1 MIGAFKRL
9 ASQLDSTREP
19 ITLAVLLLLT
29 GVLFAM
35 VGGLSRLHEAK
46 QEALAQE
53 WWERGTANMKA
64 QKYAEAV
71 IDFRTVLLY
80 RRDNEDYVLNLAEA
94 LLGNG
99 QLDEANAYLTSIWE
113 RQPENGLVNLE
124 LAHIAEKKGENES
137 AVRFYHNAIYA
148 VWPTTEE
155 SERRNAR
162 FELVELLLRN
172 NDRTQAQAEL
182 IALAANVSDDPATE
196 VRIGSLFLEAQDH
209 AHALSEFEL
218 GLATD
223 QENAAALAGAGRA
236 AFELGRYAPATR
248 YLQRAVAAN
257 SNDKDSATL
266 LRIARL
272 VVEMDPYRQQKKAKE
287 REQAVVDAFAVAG
300 KRLTACNAK
309 GSGTEQQMLAQ
320 KWAGMKPSVTPR
332 NLRSNPDMMDNVMAL
347 VFRVERQTQDAC
359 GAGSDADAAL
369 LLIARNHEGV

>member
-1 MIGAFKRL
+1 LIGPFKRL
-9 ASQLDSTREP
+9 TSHLDSTREP
-19 ITLAVLLLLT
+19 ITLVVLLVLT

-46 QEALAQE
+46 QEAIARE
-53 WWERGTANMKA
+53 WWQRGNENMKVH
-64 QKYAEAV
+64 KYADAV
-71 IDFRTVLLY
+71 MDFRTVLLY
-80 RRDNEDYVLNLAEA
+80 QRDNEDYVLNLAEA
-94 LLGNG
+94 LLGDG
-99 QLDEANAYLTSIWE
+99 QINEANAYLTSIWE
-113 RQPENGLVNLE
+113 KQPENGLVNLE

-148 VWPTTEE
+148 VWPSGDEA
-155 SERRNAR
+155 ERRNAR

-182 IALAANVSDDPATE
+182 IALAANVADEPATQ
-196 VRIGSLFLEAQDH
+196 VRIGKLFLEAQDN

-218 GLATD
+218 GLESD
-223 QENAAALAGAGRA
+223 QKNAAALAGAGRA

-257 SNDKDSATL
+257 PKDKDSASL

-272 VVEMDPYRQQKKAKE
+272 VIEMDPYRQQKKARE

-300 KRLTACNAK
+300 KRLTACSTK
-309 GSGTEQQMLAQ
+309 GSGTERQMLAQ
-320 KWAGMKPSVTPR
+320 KWAGMKPQVTAR
-332 NLRSNPDMMDNVMAL
+332 RLRSNPDMIDNVMAL
-347 VFRVERQTQDAC
+347 VFRVERQTQDSC

-369 LLIARNHEGV
+369 LLIARNHEGL